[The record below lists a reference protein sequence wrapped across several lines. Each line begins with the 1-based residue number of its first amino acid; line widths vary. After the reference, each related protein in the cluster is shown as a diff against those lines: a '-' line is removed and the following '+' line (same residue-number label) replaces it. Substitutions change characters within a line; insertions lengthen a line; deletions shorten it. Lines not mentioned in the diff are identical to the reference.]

1 MILEAWMKLAS
12 PDGHLS
18 LGFVAARERI
28 ELKEIAV
35 FAL

>member
-1 MILEAWMKLAS
+1 MILEAWMKLAA
-12 PDGHLS
+12 PDGIFL